1 MSENIGKL
9 IAGRLK
15 AMGKGQAWL
24 AESVGVSVNAVSK
37 WTKSGKISRENVPRV
52 AELLELTVSELVSG
66 KVQAPIQRN
75 EGSKLERL
83 DANEA
88 LWLSLLRECGP
99 GERELLLAHAKLL
112 SGSRVLTPI
121 RHKS

>member
-52 AELLELTVSELVSG
+52 AELLELTVAELVSG

-75 EGSKLERL
+75 EGTKLERL

-88 LWLSLLRECGP
+88 LWLHLLRECGP

-112 SGSRVLTPI
+112 SGSRVLAPI